1 MIINRAVCIDNP
13 EYDVPWF
20 HTKYCEDIQSL
31 GKICIAVKKKKKNL
45 IIYIL
50 YLYFSS

>member
-1 MIINRAVCIDNP
+1 MVINRAVCIDNP

-20 HTKYCEDIQSL
+20 HTKFCEDVQSL
-31 GKICIAVKKKKKNL
+31 GKIYISKNEL
-45 IIYIL
+45 INSIL